1 MPAADV
7 TLDSTSDAT
16 DFSIGNNTNVIAG
29 NLMTGAVNFAAGAGT
44 LVLQN
49 GLDGAITTDVVNTGT
64 VTINDCNVTG
74 TINGVA
80 LVNIGPNPVTFGEN
94 VNSTTVTLTN
104 NASSLT
110 VGSNVI
116 LTSAITTANPNN
128 GVLNLAPNSSVA
140 GDIGTNAAAIAAVNI
155 GAGSTS
161 LDGNIYA
168 GAVALTNS
176 ASSLTL
182 NNGTNVNGAITNTSS
197 NNNSGILIFNG
208 GSITGAAGTPGA
220 ALSMV
225 TFNANGDLPV
235 ASYAN
240 TFNVNNA
247 AIVNAPNGVT
257 GKVVVNAGTFTSNI
271 TDNAAF
277 GGVGTIN
284 TTTITGQTDF
294 AGNGGTVN
302 VNDGGNLAAVTSSAA
317 ANGNLVF
324 LGGGNVATVTNI
336 NAINIKGAAGQTVNF
351 TQNVLATSLTFS
363 NGGTANL
370 QGSLGSLTNAV
381 NVDFGGGGI
390 LEFSSTN
397 SAGYL
402 LNIPITN
409 GNTGT

>member
-1 MPAADV
+1 
-7 TLDSTSDAT
+7 
-16 DFSIGNNTNVIAG
+16 
-29 NLMTGAVNFAAGAGT
+29 
-44 LVLQN
+44 
-49 GLDGAITTDVVNTGT
+49 
-64 VTINDCNVTG
+64 
-74 TINGVA
+74 
-80 LVNIGPNPVTFGEN
+80 
-94 VNSTTVTLTN
+94 
-104 NASSLT
+104 
-110 VGSNVI
+110 
-116 LTSAITTANPNN
+116 
-128 GVLNLAPNSSVA
+128 
-140 GDIGTNAAAIAAVNI
+140 
-155 GAGSTS
+155 
-161 LDGNIYA
+161 
-168 GAVALTNS
+168 
-176 ASSLTL
+176 
-182 NNGTNVNGAITNTSS
+182 
-197 NNNSGILIFNG
+197 
-208 GSITGAAGTPGA
+208 
-220 ALSMV
+220 MV

-271 TDNAAF
+271 AGNAAF

-284 TTTITGQTDF
+284 TITITGQTDF

-324 LGGGNVATVTNI
+324 LGGGNVAAVTNI
-336 NAINIKGAAGQTVNF
+336 NTINIKGAAGQTVNF

-409 GNTGT
+409 GNTGTLNVYTTGTTLTATDSSIGTVQTIKIGGREMQLQYLR

>member
-208 GSITGAAGTPGA
+208 GSITGAAGTPE
-220 ALSMV
+220 
-225 TFNANGDLPV
+225 
-235 ASYAN
+235 
-240 TFNVNNA
+240 
-247 AIVNAPNGVT
+247 
-257 GKVVVNAGTFTSNI
+257 
-271 TDNAAF
+271 
-277 GGVGTIN
+277 
-284 TTTITGQTDF
+284 QH
-294 AGNGGTVN
+294 
-302 VNDGGNLAAVTSSAA
+302 
-317 ANGNLVF
+317 
-324 LGGGNVATVTNI
+324 
-336 NAINIKGAAGQTVNF
+336 
-351 TQNVLATSLTFS
+351 
-363 NGGTANL
+363 
-370 QGSLGSLTNAV
+370 
-381 NVDFGGGGI
+381 
-390 LEFSSTN
+390 
-397 SAGYL
+397 
-402 LNIPITN
+402 
-409 GNTGT
+409 